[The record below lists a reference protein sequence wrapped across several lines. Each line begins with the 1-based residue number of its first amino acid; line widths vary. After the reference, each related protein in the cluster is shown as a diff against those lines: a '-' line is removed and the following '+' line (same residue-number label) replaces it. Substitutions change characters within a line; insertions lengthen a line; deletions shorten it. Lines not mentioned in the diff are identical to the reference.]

1 MTTHALNR
9 RDLLLLAGTT
19 ALVGAASGPL
29 GLIRPAFAA
38 PKIGATAPAFALPDG
53 NGKTHSLAEYQGK
66 TVILEWT
73 NHLCPYVGKHYGTNN
88 MQALQRETTGNGMIW
103 LSIISSAP
111 DTQGYVD
118 AAEANK
124 LTKDRKAAPTAVLFD
139 PKGKVGRSYDARVT
153 PHMYIID
160 AKGSLV
166 YMGGIDDTPTADWDD
181 VKTAKNYVRAALGDM
196 SNGRPVA
203 NAVTRAYGCTVKY
216 DTSSS

>member
-1 MTTHALNR
+1 
-9 RDLLLLAGTT
+9 
-19 ALVGAASGPL
+19 
-29 GLIRPAFAA
+29 
-38 PKIGATAPAFALPDG
+38 
-53 NGKTHSLAEYQGK
+53 
-66 TVILEWT
+66 
-73 NHLCPYVGKHYGTNN
+73 
-88 MQALQRETTGNGMIW
+88 MQALQRETTGNGMVW

-139 PKGKVGRSYDARVT
+139 PNGKVGRSYDARVT

-181 VKTAKNYVRAALGDM
+181 IKTAKNYVLAALDDM
-196 SNGRPVA
+196 SKGRPVA
-203 NAVTRAYGCTVKY
+203 SAVTRAYGCTVKY